1 MVLNSILAGTK
12 KLISAIA
19 DGTDDLSIDGCD
31 KNRAAAGCL
40 QISIEHHASIEL
52 LIENL
57 HHRGSAA
64 ALVRPQLEAFLRGS
78 WLHRCATENEATAFL
93 NDKDPPGPSDLI
105 TELEQHEFFKDG
117 ALTIL
122 KQKLWDGLCSY
133 THAGG
138 LHVTRRISAT
148 EIVANYSDEEM
159 IEMLEVCNL
168 VALIAAYEI
177 TEIAQSTSSS
187 NAIYEAYN
195 EIPKRP

>member
-1 MVLNSILAGTK
+1 MVLDDVLAGTK
-12 KLISAIA
+12 KFIAVIA
-19 DGTDDLSIDGCD
+19 DSIDDLSFDASD

-52 LIENL
+52 LVENV

-64 ALVRPQLEAFLRGS
+64 ALVRPQLEAFLRGA
-78 WLHRCATENEATAFL
+78 WLHRCATEQAATDFL
-93 NDKDPPGPSDLI
+93 NDKNPPGPTALI
-105 TELEQHEFFKDG
+105 VALEQNEFFKNG
-117 ALTIL
+117 ALSML

-138 LHVTRRISAT
+138 LHVARRIAAT

-159 IEMLEVCNL
+159 IEMFEVCNL
-168 VALIAAYEI
+168 VALMASYEI
-177 TEIAQSTSSS
+177 SEIAKSTGSS
-187 NAIYEAYN
+187 NPIYVAYK